1 METQIRA
8 AGPGDEAAI
17 ARLTEQL
24 GYEPTGIEQRLDV
37 LYRRPGDVVLVAE
50 AGGEV
55 VGWVHASDAAL
66 IQVPPF
72 AELGGLVV
80 AREHRGRGVGEALL
94 QAAEA
99 WAVTRGH
106 REVRLRSNA
115 VRERAHRFYLDRG
128 YEVEKTSLTFR
139 KRL

>member
-1 METQIRA
+1 MEMQIRA
-8 AGPGDEAAI
+8 AGPGDEAAV
-17 ARLTEQL
+17 ARLTAQL
-24 GYEPTGIEQRLDV
+24 GYEPVGIEDRLDT

-50 AGGEV
+50 TGGEV
-55 VGWVHASDAAL
+55 VGWVHAHDAAL
-66 IQVPPF
+66 VQVPRF

-80 AREHRGRGVGEALL
+80 AEEHRGRGVGEALL

-99 WAVTRGH
+99 WAATRGH

-115 VRERAHRFYLDRG
+115 VRERAHRFYFDHG